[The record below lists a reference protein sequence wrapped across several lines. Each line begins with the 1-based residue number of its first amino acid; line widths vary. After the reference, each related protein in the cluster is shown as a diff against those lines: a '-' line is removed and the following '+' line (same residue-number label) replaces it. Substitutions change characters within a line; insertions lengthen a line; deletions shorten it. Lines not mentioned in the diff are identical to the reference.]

1 MGDLNNNTI
10 QQVWSSGKYLNI
22 RAEMKKNGRKN
33 LMLCNKCDQVGGSFQ
48 QANFLNAYRLHAYF
62 FVLCSGACII
72 CIGDFQNIT
81 IKQQVVIKREQYSI

>member
-1 MGDLNNNTI
+1 MLPFQQLIVRPDGKVSLCCADALGKYTMGDLNNNTI

-48 QANFLNAYRLHAYF
+48 
-62 FVLCSGACII
+62 
-72 CIGDFQNIT
+72 
-81 IKQQVVIKREQYSI
+81 